1 MRNIIEMN
9 LPGLIEVNVQEWSY
23 IGQRLHLRF
32 NTARELLNAAE
43 KIRRRGVACHIE
55 RSELIINPKNL
66 KG

>member
-23 IGQRLHLRF
+23 IGQRLHLCF

-43 KIRRRGVACHIE
+43 MIRRRGVTCHIE

>member
-9 LPGLIEVNVQEWSY
+9 LPGLIEVNVQEWLY
-23 IGQRLHLRF
+23 IGQRLHLHF

-43 KIRRRGVACHIE
+43 MIRRRGVTCHIE

>member
-43 KIRRRGVACHIE
+43 MIRSRGVACHIE